1 MTLQIS
7 VAMCTYN
14 GAAFLQAQLDSIAR
28 QTRPPDELVICDDG
42 STDSTKQIVDE
53 FARRSSFPVRVALN
67 DRNLGSTRN
76 FEQAVNLCS
85 GNIITL
91 SDQDDVWSVEKLKR
105 LEGVFASRPEV
116 GMVFSNGAV
125 VEDTLAPTPWTI
137 WQLVRFDD
145 RQQRLFTAG
154 EGFDVLLD
162 HNVVTGATMA
172 FRSHFRKL
180 AIPIPT
186 DLIHDGW
193 RVIHDGWLALMI
205 AATAPVV
212 FLPELLIQYRQ
223 HEAQQLGFRSILEAD
238 PDEPK
243 MKTTLMG
250 AVRRRNSFIDELHY
264 LETIYDR
271 LSLHAATFPC
281 ARALTRLEPQ
291 ITHLRRRAL
300 LPQSKMRRIPGI
312 MKEIVSLRYYRYS
325 NGTRSAAKDLFQVI
339 DKISDQSPGIRK

>member
-28 QTRPPDELVICDDG
+28 QSRPPDELVICDDC

-53 FARRSSFPVRVALN
+53 FAKHCSFPVRVVLN
-67 DRNLGSTRN
+67 ERNLGSTSN
-76 FEQAVNLCS
+76 FERAINLCS
-85 GNIITL
+85 GDIITL
-91 SDQDDVWSVEKLKR
+91 SDQDDVWSVEKLER
-105 LEGVFASRPEV
+105 LEGVFAGRPEV

-125 VEDTLAPTPWTI
+125 VEDSLAPTSWSI
-137 WQLVRFDD
+137 WDLIRFDD
-145 RQQRLFTAG
+145 RQQGLFTAG
-154 EGFDVLLD
+154 EGFDVLLN

-172 FRSHFRKL
+172 FRSRFRKV
-180 AIPIPT
+180 AMPIPT
-186 DLIHDGW
+186 DVVHDGW

-205 AATAPVV
+205 AATAPVAL
-212 FLPELLIQYRQ
+212 LPDLLIQYRQ
-223 HEAQQLGFRSILEAD
+223 HGAQQLGFRSILEAD

-243 MKTTLMG
+243 KKTTLMG
-250 AVRRRNSFIDELHY
+250 AVRRQNSFADELHY
-264 LETIYDR
+264 LETIYER

-300 LPQSKMRRIPGI
+300 LPQSRMRRIPAI
-312 MKEIVSLRYYRYS
+312 MKEIVSFRYYRYS
-325 NGTRSAAKDLFQVI
+325 NGTRSAAKDLFQV
-339 DKISDQSPGIRK
+339 R